1 MFKTFEEVVGQEVQ
15 MGNSLRANVNGK
27 GTVEIDFTSRKKLT
41 LLNVLFVSEIR
52 KKKLISVDLLDR
64 KGFKFLLS
72 PAKSFFQRMVFL
84 LERVMLVMEC
94 TNYLLI
100 KIVLFLLISVVQ
112 FLCGIVV

>member
-52 KKKLISVDLLDR
+52 KKK
-64 KGFKFLLS
+64 KNF
-72 PAKSFFQRMVFL
+72 
-84 LERVMLVMEC
+84 C
-94 TNYLLI
+94 
-100 KIVLFLLISVVQ
+100 
-112 FLCGIVV
+112 

>member
-52 KKKLISVDLLDR
+52 KKK
-64 KGFKFLLS
+64 
-72 PAKSFFQRMVFL
+72 
-84 LERVMLVMEC
+84 
-94 TNYLLI
+94 
-100 KIVLFLLISVVQ
+100 
-112 FLCGIVV
+112 